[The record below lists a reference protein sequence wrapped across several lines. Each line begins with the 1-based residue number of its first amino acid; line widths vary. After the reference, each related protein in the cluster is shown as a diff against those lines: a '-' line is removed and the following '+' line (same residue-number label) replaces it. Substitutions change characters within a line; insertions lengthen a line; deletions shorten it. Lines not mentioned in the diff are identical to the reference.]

1 MTDRWYALCV
11 CGGRELSIAE
21 DLRDDGHTV
30 LMPTQTLTRRGKNH
44 RGKTVE
50 RKTLRPLVPSY
61 VFCAVPFVTHDK
73 VWNVVRVGGE
83 PYPIPHAQ
91 FARLIALHETEIV
104 EGGPRALSIGEVVRL
119 TGGLYDGLPMTVM
132 GEAGGTVEVE
142 TPRLLGKAQ
151 RLKVARDRIAA

>member
-1 MTDRWYALCV
+1 MIDRWYALCV

-30 LMPTQTLTRRGKNH
+30 LMPTQTITRRGKNH

-61 VFCAVPFVTHDK
+61 VFCSVPFPKHDK
-73 VWNVVRVGGE
+73 VWDVIRVDGE
-83 PYPIPHAQ
+83 PYPIPHVQ